1 MIIQHYK
8 LPVDIAQDHLI
19 IKDAKLKNED
29 IILKQGV
36 DYLAYNPETGLITFD
51 YKTLKRQLQSF
62 IFMPNSVA
70 ITTLYINFAT
80 KGELTHG

>member
-51 YKTLKRQLQSF
+51 YKTLKKT
-62 IFMPNSVA
+62 
-70 ITTLYINFAT
+70 ITELYIYAEQRGYNDAVY
-80 KGELTHG
+80 KLCH